1 MVHNLEKAFA
11 EASKLPEQEQE
22 VLASWILDELASERR
37 WGDTFANSKDA
48 LSKLAD
54 EALEDH
60 RQGRTEN
67 LSSDGI

>member
-11 EASKLPEQEQE
+11 EASKLSEQEQE
-22 VLASWILDELASERR
+22 ALASWILDELASERR
-37 WGDTFANSKDA
+37 WADTFADSKDA